1 MRNVV
6 SGGDVSKVCVT
17 PSRLFVPSEHRADCL
32 AQLSCVGIV
41 DTAGVDPLIV
51 EAILGSLGAAAVQS
65 FLSWANLPVGFDLNI
80 LRP

>member
-1 MRNVV
+1 MGARNTMHEGKGYRGQYV
-6 SGGDVSKVCVT
+6 DD
-17 PSRLFVPSEHRADCL
+17 SEWL
-32 AQLSCVGIV
+32 VYVGIV